1 MEWEISHPDRLVVI
15 KAAGAVPLAEVEE
28 CYDAMIVADA
38 TSYARLFD
46 ASGLK
51 FKRHGAEEEFM
62 RLGARMSAYAAEFKF
77 GPIAFVCPT
86 PEIRDVIERCLN
98 LAHAK
103 RPAKIF
109 SSVKRARRWLD
120 QQAATTTTEA

>member
-1 MEWEISHPDRLVVI
+1 MQWEILHPDRLVVI
-15 KAAGAVPLAEVEE
+15 RAAGAVPLEEVEE

-51 FKRHGAEEEFM
+51 FRRHGTEAEFM
-62 RLGARMSAYAAEFKF
+62 RLGARMSAYAAEFRF

-109 SSVKRARRWLD
+109 SSEKRARRWLD
-120 QQAATTTTEA
+120 QQRVTSEA

>member
-1 MEWEISHPDRLVVI
+1 MQWEISHPDRLVVI
-15 KAAGAVPLAEVEE
+15 KAIGTVPVEEVEK
-28 CYDAMIVADA
+28 CYDAMVVANA

-51 FKRHGAEEEFM
+51 FRKHGTEEEFM
-62 RLGARMSAYAAEFKF
+62 RFGARMSAYAAEYTF

-86 PEIRDVIERCLN
+86 SEIRNLIERCLN
-98 LAHAK
+98 LARAN

-109 SSVKRARRWLD
+109 SSEKRARQWLD
-120 QQAATTTTEA
+120 QQRAAPKP